1 MTALVRA
8 IEGLEGCDDEE
19 EEDENHQASM
29 TNAYILVAAGAKL
42 DTQVRITARCH
53 GRIGGST
60 GRCEKDGAVQA

>member
-1 MTALVRA
+1 MTALMRA
-8 IEGLEGCDDEE
+8 IESLGVVIDDE

-42 DTQVRITARCH
+42 DTQVHTTASRH
-53 GRIGGST
+53 GRVGGST